1 MSEYATNGAM
11 LVCTCGTTP
20 TPLQTTGNTLTSV
33 QGQFIATTADKAPMA
48 NIKPFG
54 PCKMKPTLTGYAP
67 CVPAPTAWTGFLTSI
82 QLPGGN
88 PLLKTS
94 MLQCSCGG
102 MIQFQ
107 DSGQKK
113 SAKVVINPSS
123 PQIDALKKAAIEAT
137 PFCEECE
144 KKKKEAKPKI
154 LKIYWM
160 DEQGE
165 PRQLSELYEGQKV
178 TLCIEVEEGGAGTT
192 VDLNIKAKNGY
203 VFENGNDEAEYNSL
217 KVEDDNTAYV
227 DNVML
232 KSKNV

>member
-137 PFCEECE
+137 PFCEEC
-144 KKKKEAKPKI
+144 KKKEKSMKKVI
-154 LKIYWM
+154 TRIYWV
-160 DEQGE
+160 DENGDQ
-165 PRQLSELYEGQKV
+165 RLVSELPIGKEV
-178 TLCIEVEEGGAGTT
+178 TLCVETSGMEEGESIQIELKDNDGRTY
-192 VDLNIKAKNGY
+192 KNGQKTLQ
-203 VFENGNDEAEYNSL
+203 FTAN
-217 KVEDDNTAYV
+217 VESDDVAYI
-227 DNVML
+227 DNV
-232 KSKNV
+232 KIEYQ

>member
-20 TPLQTTGNTLTSV
+20 TPLQTTSNTLTSV

-54 PCKMKPTLTGYAP
+54 PCKMKPTLTGFAP
-67 CVPAPTAWTGFLTSI
+67 CVPAPVAWTGFLTSI

-113 SAKVVINPSS
+113 STKVVINPSS

-144 KKKKEAKPKI
+144 KKEIVKEPKVI
-154 LKIYWM
+154 DIFWM
-160 DEQGE
+160 DENSD
-165 PRQLSELYEGQKV
+165 PHSLSELTENEQV
-178 TLCIEVEEGGAGTT
+178 TLCVEVEQGYTGVK
-192 VDLNIKAKNGY
+192 VDLTLTA
-203 VFENGNDEAEYNSL
+203 DEGKKFKGGKTTLEYKSL
-217 KVEDDNTAYV
+217 VVEDDNTAYI
-227 DNVML
+227 DNFKVEYE
-232 KSKNV
+232 

>member
-67 CVPAPTAWTGFLTSI
+67 CVPAPVAWTGFLTSI

-123 PQIDALKKAAIEAT
+123 PQIDALKKAAIEAI

-144 KKKKEAKPKI
+144 KKKKAAKPKI
-154 LKIYWM
+154 LKVYWM

-165 PRQLSELYEGQKV
+165 PRQLSELCEGQKV
-178 TLCIEVEEGGAGTT
+178 TLCIEVEEGGAGST
-192 VDLNIKAKNGY
+192 VDVKIIPPDGKTYKGKKLAY
-203 VFENGNDEAEYNSL
+203 EYKGLSI
-217 KVEDDNTAYV
+217 EDDNFAYIENFTV
-227 DNVML
+227 EYD
-232 KSKNV
+232 

>member
-144 KKKKEAKPKI
+144 KKKQQEKKKVRAVDVC
-154 LKIYWM
+154 WM
-160 DEQGE
+160 DDESDE
-165 PRQLSELYEGQKV
+165 RHYDVFPDYEV
-178 TLCIEVEEGGAGTT
+178 TLYVETVDYTPGETLTLDVFPEEGKKFKGGKDKMSISGK
-192 VDLNIKAKNGY
+192 VREDGSVCVKN
-203 VFENGNDEAEYNSL
+203 F
-217 KVEDDNTAYV
+217 KVEYEN
-227 DNVML
+227 
-232 KSKNV
+232 

>member
-20 TPLQTTGNTLTSV
+20 TPLQTTANTLTSV
-33 QGQFIATTADKAPMA
+33 QGQYIATTGDKAPMA

-67 CVPAPTAWTGFLTSI
+67 CIPAPAAWTGFLTSL

-94 MLQCSCGG
+94 TLQCSCGG

-144 KKKKEAKPKI
+144 KKKNAHTPVI
-154 LKIYWM
+154 VRAYWI
-160 DEQGE
+160 DADGE
-165 PRQLSELYEGQKV
+165 ERELSELPIGKEVTICVETEGVDAGKTLTIKIKDNDGRTYKGGQKE
-178 TLCIEVEEGGAGTT
+178 LSF
-192 VDLNIKAKNGY
+192 KAT
-203 VFENGNDEAEYNSL
+203 
-217 KVEDDNTAYV
+217 VEDDGYAFV
-227 DNVML
+227 DNVKL
-232 KSKNV
+232 EFENN